1 MASFCVVPLQR
12 RSEFKPGVP
21 VKIDEGAY
29 RGGLYHLIRIDG
41 KRTCAR
47 FFSPEIL
54 NTHLLNGHDQ
64 GLHQGRISNKLEIGR
79 MQARAKEFQAA
90 GKVMLDDLISGDPK
104 VLLASDASNSP
115 LNEGHFA
122 IQDGKI
128 LPLPEGSQPVTGKHY
143 VLSTAEGRVSF
154 PLVDT
159 EDAGSVRLAGEGFF
173 APKIIHEG
181 SPLRLLDE
189 IPGTSTFSLSCYR
202 GHIGQIFNDEAYS
215 EMNSPKRAEIHTQLL
230 EYLRDPVRYARFV
243 RDIMYGLPVKFGEHG
258 MIKFSPMV
266 YNHTYWIE
274 STAGDIYLFK
284 TYPSRTLEKTAGVT
298 FNDGP
303 DLLIEV
309 AETYGFGIRNAFIG
323 TNGKDVRVILP
334 KDGKPAPIRTIE
346 NYPNQTL
353 GDGNYFDRPL
363 ANFIAFSEV

>member
-1 MASFCVVPLQR
+1 MASFCVGRLQR
-12 RSEFKPGVP
+12 RSEFKLGAP
-21 VKIDEGAY
+21 VEIHEGAY
-29 RGGLYHLIRIDG
+29 RGGLYHLIKIDPE
-41 KRTCAR
+41 RVRAR
-47 FFSPEIL
+47 FIAPEVL
-54 NTHLLNGHDQ
+54 NSHLVNGLDQ
-64 GLHQGRISNKLEIGR
+64 ALAQGRLTDEKEIGRISS
-79 MQARAKEFQAA
+79 RAKELQAA
-90 GKVMLDDLISGDPK
+90 GKVALDEMMGNDPK
-104 VLLASDASNSP
+104 VLLVSDASNSP
-115 LNEGHFA
+115 FNEAHFA
-122 IQDGKI
+122 IQDGR
-128 LPLPEGSQPVTGKHY
+128 LMPLPNGSYPTTGKHY

-159 EDAGSVRLAGEGFF
+159 GDPGSVRSAAEGFF
-173 APKIIHEG
+173 VPKIIHEG

-189 IPGTSTFSLSCYR
+189 VPGTDTFSFSYYR
-202 GHIGQIFNDEAYS
+202 GHIGQIFNDKAYS

-243 RDIMYGLPVKFGEHG
+243 RDIMFGLPVKFGEHG
-258 MIKFSPMV
+258 AIKFSPMV

-284 TYPSRTLEKTAGVT
+284 TYPSRTMGKTAGVT

-303 DLLIEV
+303 DLLLEV

-334 KDGKPAPIRTIE
+334 KDGKPEPIRTIE

-353 GDGNYFDRPL
+353 GDGKYMDRPL
-363 ANFIAFSEV
+363 VNFITFFEV